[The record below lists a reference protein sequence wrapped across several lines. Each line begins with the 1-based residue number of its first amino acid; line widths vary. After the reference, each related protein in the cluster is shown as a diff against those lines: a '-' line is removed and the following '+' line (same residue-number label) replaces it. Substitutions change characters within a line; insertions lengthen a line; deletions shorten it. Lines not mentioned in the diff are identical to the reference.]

1 VPADSPTPNV
11 DTPPDMP
18 TTQRSWDIADID
30 GAEADDVTLVSPE
43 YAFVVLLVVD
53 VVLLDDPL
61 S

>member
-1 VPADSPTPNV
+1 M
-11 DTPPDMP
+11 PPDIP
-18 TTQRSWDIADID
+18 TTQRSWDIADIE
-30 GAEADDVTLVSPE
+30 GAEDDEVTLVSPE